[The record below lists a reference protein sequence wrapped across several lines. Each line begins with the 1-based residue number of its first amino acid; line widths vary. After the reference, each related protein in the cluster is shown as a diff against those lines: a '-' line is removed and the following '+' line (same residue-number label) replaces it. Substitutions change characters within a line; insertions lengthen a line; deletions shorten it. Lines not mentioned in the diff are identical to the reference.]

1 MGLNKLKKPDF
12 TVITHWHYDH
22 TFGMHAINGISIAHE
37 KTNEFLKNEK
47 LKSQDKNYINI
58 LKKEDI
64 HFRKEYANQNEL
76 TITLSDIS
84 FTNSLTIDLGNVTA
98 NIFHTTSPHSE
109 DTVCV
114 YFPEDEVLFLG
125 DSTSEDFFNNCY
137 MDKDKLKSL
146 IQMIESMNCKYCV
159 LSHCETLLKEDL
171 LVYLNSII

>member
-1 MGLNKLKKPDF
+1 MWKSNITLLKKYDGKLLEKSQDVYFNQAYIDDFYKAIDLDSFKKPDF

-37 KTNEFLKNEK
+37 KTNQFLENEK
-47 LKSQDKNYINI
+47 IKAEDSNYINV

-64 HFRKEYANQNEL
+64 HCQKEYDHLNEL

-109 DTVCV
+109 DTVCI
-114 YFPEDEVLFLG
+114 YIPEKIVW
-125 DSTSEDFFNNCY
+125 T
-137 MDKDKLKSL
+137 
-146 IQMIESMNCKYCV
+146 
-159 LSHCETLLKEDL
+159 KEI
-171 LVYLNSII
+171 SIKRWLQ

>member
-1 MGLNKLKKPDF
+1 MKLLVQGDDF
-12 TVITHWHYDH
+12 GFTKGVIYGIVD
-22 TFGMHAINGISIAHE
+22 AIDNGILRNTGLFANSPYARLAASFMDE
-37 KTNEFLKNEK
+37 RR
-47 LKSQDKNYINI
+47 DKVCFGIDFNLVSGPSL

-146 IQMIESMNCKYCV
+146 IYSNK
-159 LSHCETLLKEDL
+159 SPSK
-171 LVYLNSII
+171 